1 MMDSNVPNLMTGQ
14 PSPSL
19 LIGGI
24 TSEQFTKF
32 FPADLIAHPNI
43 YELELKTLFETHPG
57 IRVIWE
63 TGQSTDADALK
74 ALNDAVINIAVER
87 VRQQSKKA

>member
-1 MMDSNVPNLMTGQ
+1 MMDSNVPNLITGQ

-19 LIGGI
+19 FISEV
-24 TSEQFTKF
+24 TPEQFAKS

-74 ALNDAVINIAVER
+74 ALNDAVINIAV